1 MFEEVRSSDVD
12 QDSYLRYLMCCL
24 NLFMMIIGFILMFLI
39 IYFDSLFNLIDNE
52 YLPKHTKII
61 LFASLV
67 LIFNSIICRLDV
79 IIEEWKNHLSF
90 LKFFRHLQENNKSKH
105 GLTQKNH
112 KKLSLLSNLVNFVS
126 PQFLAVSSSCI
137 NPARQ
142 LHRNVNS
149 SQHHFIAIKFSVNI

>member
-1 MFEEVRSSDVD
+1 MKPTKFNELIELINLSNTIELIGNLYKNSLVTSVNFNDIYHD
-12 QDSYLRYLMCCL
+12 EFNFKRYLMCCL

-67 LIFNSIICRLDV
+67 LIFYSIICRLDV

-90 LKFFRHLQENNKSKH
+90 LKFFRHLQENKSKH
-105 GLTQKNH
+105 GLTQK
-112 KKLSLLSNLVNFVS
+112 KL
-126 PQFLAVSSSCI
+126 
-137 NPARQ
+137 
-142 LHRNVNS
+142 
-149 SQHHFIAIKFSVNI
+149 